1 MNTKWL
7 NEKENL
13 EFLIFEENLSYEE
26 IGRRYGCTGANIKKQ
41 ARKIGIE
48 LPKRR
53 VINPNETFNRGVS
66 LKKETSILE
75 KNSQEKNSNISLVP
89 IRVCIN
95 CGNALDSGKK
105 YCCTQCQL
113 EYKHKQQYQKIINGD
128 PSIMRANYI
137 PRNFKPDIIREQGG
151 VCAICGMPQEWNG
164 KPLVFILDHI
174 DGHASNNKRDNLRCI
189 CPNCDSQLDTYKS
202 KNKNGER
209 SYYRYHK
216 FDEETKIGK

>member
-1 MNTKWL
+1 MKSKWES
-7 NEKENL
+7 EKENL
-13 EFLIFEENLSYEE
+13 EQLILVEKLSYEE
-26 IGRRYGCTGANIKKQ
+26 IGRRYGCTGANIKKV
-41 ARKIGIE
+41 ALRLGIKLE
-48 LPKRR
+48 QRR
-53 VINPNETFNRGVS
+53 SINATETFNKG
-66 LKKETSILE
+66 LIK
-75 KNSQEKNSNISLVP
+75 VP
-89 IRVCIN
+89 IKICLN
-95 CGNALDSGKK
+95 CGKEFKHFSGYSGK
-105 YCCTQCQL
+105 YCCDRCFI
-113 EYKHKQQYQKIINGD
+113 EHRHRIGYNKIIEGD
-128 PSIMRANYI
+128 PSIMRANY
-137 PRNFKPDIIREQGG
+137 NLSQFKPDIIREQGG

>member
-1 MNTKWL
+1 MKSKWES
-7 NEKENL
+7 EKENL
-13 EFLIFEENLSYEE
+13 EQLILVEKLSYEE
-26 IGRRYGCTGANIKKQ
+26 IGRRYGCTGSNIKKV
-41 ARKIGIE
+41 ALRLGIE
-48 LPKRR
+48 LEQRR
-53 VINPNETFNRGVS
+53 TINECEDFS
-66 LKKETSILE
+66 KSKKVHICL
-75 KNSQEKNSNISLVP
+75 
-89 IRVCIN
+89 N
-95 CGNALDSGKK
+95 CGKEFYKYPESSGK
-105 YCCTQCQL
+105 YCCNQCQQ
-113 EYKHKQQYQKIINGD
+113 EYQHKQQYQKILDGD

-137 PRNFKPDIIREQGG
+137 PKNFKPDIIEEQNG
-151 VCAICGMPQEWNG
+151 VCAICGMSQEWNG